1 MTDDTPNIPK
11 ESEVTALV
19 VATADDFRA
28 VDFQEAIASIE
39 RADCMALFEAFAQA
53 AHAALFDPVAASF

>member
-1 MTDDTPNIPK
+1 M
-11 ESEVTALV
+11 L
-19 VATADDFRA
+19 ATADDFRA